1 LIKTFSRK
9 ARRGIWKNGIKTIES
24 PSEYKRRHG
33 RSEEAAD
40 AGAKVEEQPA
50 KVKTRKKPK
59 HGLLTRLLGLK

>member
-1 LIKTFSRK
+1 LIKTFFRK

-33 RSEEAAD
+33 RPEEAANV
-40 AGAKVEEQPA
+40 GAKVEEQQA

-59 HGLLTRLLGLK
+59 RGLLAHYLGLK